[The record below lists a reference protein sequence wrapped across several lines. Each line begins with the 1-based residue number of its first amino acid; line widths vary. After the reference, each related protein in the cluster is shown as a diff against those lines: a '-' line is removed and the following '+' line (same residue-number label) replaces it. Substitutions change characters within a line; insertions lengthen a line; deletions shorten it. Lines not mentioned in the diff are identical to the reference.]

1 MNLIDKDDFNDVLT
15 RLFDEVQK
23 ERRKAK
29 TEKDYRRGGDML
41 AGIVLAK
48 LRLKE
53 APVITHIAP
62 IGEWSDQMLFKDS
75 FGGAKVGY
83 ICSKCKKYVPFAGK
97 FCGNCGA
104 SMKNGRSYDE

>member
-1 MNLIDKDDFNDVLT
+1 MNLIDKDDFNDALT
-15 RLFDEVQK
+15 ILFEEGK
-23 ERRKAK
+23 ELKRTAK
-29 TEKDYRRGGDML
+29 TDKECRRCNDTL

-48 LRLKE
+48 QKLKE
-53 APVITHIAP
+53 APIITHTAP
-62 IGEWSDQMLFKDS
+62 IGEWSEQMLFNDG
-75 FGGAKVGY
+75 FGGARVGY